1 MREMRKEFVERT
13 FREEFYAPHAR
24 PLIAASLKDKRKGS
38 LLRRSFRFVQF
49 QLIPRRSNEIY
60 RCKNNFSMKLTSQL
74 FHLSNVASDY
84 FSD

>member
-13 FREEFYAPHAR
+13 SREEFYAPHAR

-38 LLRRSFRFVQF
+38 LLRRFVQF
-49 QLIPRRSNEIY
+49 QLVPRRSNEIY